1 MAILRA
7 TVQNEKGAVA
17 LISLLVLVLITVMG
31 IAATITS
38 NIETQV
44 AGNNKWQKIAFFA
57 AEGGTETGIELIEQ
71 NIEETGFDTNTEGIF
86 NVGAVGGS
94 SPTLYLNTIPNP
106 DNLGTPDACF
116 LFPKGDVNYALADAG
131 MDGSDNDG
139 DGLIDEADERLV
151 NNTWLYV
158 GANSHLSTGGAI
170 QMAAGYEG
178 KGKSSAGG
186 GGQMVYDIFADH
198 LGQGNAV
205 GRIRMR
211 WRHMM

>member
-1 MAILRA
+1 MATLSA

-17 LISLLVLVLITVMG
+17 VISLLVLVLITIMG
-31 IAATITS
+31 IAATTTS
-38 NIETQV
+38 TIETHV

-71 NIEETGFDTNTEGIF
+71 NIEETGFDANTEGIF
-86 NVGAVGGS
+86 QIGAVGGP
-94 SPTLYLNTIPNP
+94 SPTLYLNTIPDP
-106 DNLGTPDACF
+106 DNLGNPDACF
-116 LFPKGDVNYALADAG
+116 LFPKGDVNVALADEG
-131 MDGSDNDG
+131 MDGGDNDG
-139 DGLIDEADERLV
+139 DGFIDETDERLL

-186 GGQMVYDIFADH
+186 GGQMVYDIFSDH
-198 LGQGNAV
+198 LGQGDAV
-205 GRIRMR
+205 GRVRMR
-211 WRHMM
+211 WRHVM